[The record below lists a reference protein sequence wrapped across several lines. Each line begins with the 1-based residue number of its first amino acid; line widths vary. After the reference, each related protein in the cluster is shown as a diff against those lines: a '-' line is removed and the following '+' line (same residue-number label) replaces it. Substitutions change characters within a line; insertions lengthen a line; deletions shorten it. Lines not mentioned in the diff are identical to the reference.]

1 MYYTELEG
9 EGVVVRQLVQ
19 ALPEKRL
26 ATLIGQGRFDDAE
39 ELAKRFS
46 LDPEVHTHP
55 AQIGEQFNFSRPLGT
70 FAAHFN
76 NLVWRIVEFHGR
88 NIKGTSWQYV
98 NELLYREFT
107 VDNW

>member
-9 EGVVVRQLVQ
+9 DGVVVRQLVQ

-39 ELAKRFS
+39 ELAKRFC

-55 AQIGEQFNFSRPLGT
+55 AQIGEQFNFSRPLEHLQHILTIWFGLSLSSMVGT
-70 FAAHFN
+70 
-76 NLVWRIVEFHGR
+76 LSVPPG
-88 NIKGTSWQYV
+88 KYV
-98 NELLYREFT
+98 
-107 VDNW
+107 